1 MEKFEIIYDEDV
13 QLTQEDMDKLLEE
26 AEFEQEDGITDAEN

>member
-13 QLTQEDMDKLLEE
+13 ELTQEEMDKLLEE
-26 AEFEQEDGITDAEN
+26 AEFEQEDGITDVEN